1 MKNDYEQYTEIADLL
16 KALAHPVRICI
27 IRGLM
32 GKGSCNVSYMQ
43 DCLNLPQSTVS
54 QHLQKLK
61 SLGII
66 KSTRNGLQVNY
77 EIANQTI
84 VNVINAIF
92 PDEN

>member
-1 MKNDYEQYTEIADLL
+1 MDNDYQQYTEIADLL

-43 DCLNLPQSTVS
+43 GCLNLPQSTVS

-66 KSTRNGLQVNY
+66 KCSRNGLQVNY

-92 PDEN
+92 PSEN

>member
-1 MKNDYEQYTEIADLL
+1 MNKDYQEYTVIADLL
-16 KALAHPVRICI
+16 KAIAHPVRICI

-32 GKGSCNVSYMQ
+32 AKGSCNVSYMQ

-66 KSTRNGLQVNY
+66 KGERNGLQVNY
-77 EIANQTI
+77 KIANDTI
-84 VNVINAIF
+84 INIINSIF
-92 PDEN
+92 PE

>member
-1 MKNDYEQYTEIADLL
+1 MNKDYQEYTEIADLL
-16 KALAHPVRICI
+16 KAIAHPVRICI

-32 GKGSCNVSYMQ
+32 AKGSCNVSYMQ

-66 KSTRNGLQVNY
+66 KGERNGLQVNY
-77 EIANQTI
+77 KIENETI
-84 VNVINAIF
+84 INIINSIF
-92 PDEN
+92 PE